1 MTTEQA
7 RSVAEVEVQGN
18 ALLLRGEPALPPQA
32 WLTRVIARKA
42 ERLRCYGTFAIPE
55 RAHASISTS
64 ITLRAAQ
71 NSRCMSMSRICLLS
85 P

>member
-18 ALLLRGEPALPPQA
+18 ALLLRGEPALPLQA

-55 RAHASISTS
+55 RAHASISTCT
-64 ITLRAAQ
+64 TLRAAQ
-71 NSRCMSMSRICLLS
+71 NSRCMGMSRIRLF
-85 P
+85 